1 MNFAGGTPL
10 PATAV
15 GEAPI
20 EIRFEGVSKR
30 FRRPG
35 GDEEFVAVEHIDLAI
50 RQSELVALL
59 GQTGCGKSTLF
70 NMVAGLSQ
78 PSSGRVEVQGHDPF
92 GEFDAL
98 RGRIAIMFQNDRLL
112 PWRDTLDNV
121 ALGLELI
128 DVPLSERRERARHWL
143 ARLGLD
149 GHEHS
154 YPHALSGG
162 MRQRV
167 SIARACAT
175 DAPILL
181 CDEPFSALDEATG
194 QRLRT
199 EFAALVRETGRTA
212 VFITHSIVEA
222 LDIGNRIV
230 VLQRPARIAYD
241 ATLAGLNTT
250 ERETVRE
257 RIRAVLAR

>member
-10 PATAV
+10 SATSV
-15 GEAPI
+15 GEPPV
-20 EIRFEGVSKR
+20 EIRFAGVSKR
-30 FRRPG
+30 FRRPAD
-35 GDEEFVAVEHIDLAI
+35 DEEFVAVEHIDLAV

-70 NMVAGLSQ
+70 NMIAGLSQ

-92 GEFDAL
+92 REFDAL

-112 PWRDTLDNV
+112 PWRNTLDNA
-121 ALGLELI
+121 ALGLELM

-143 ARLGLD
+143 LRLGLD

-222 LDIGNRIV
+222 LDIGSRIV